1 MNIRFAPIRQRCRG
15 GAGLSRRCGRQ
26 ETCASYSRAGTLV
39 VLLLAF
45 CAAPYLS
52 VATETPTHVISF
64 PKFTLGQSVVYEI
77 GYRAATNTDTE
88 SSVAAP
94 MAPTG
99 GETEAHLLLQVDV
112 ENLSTDAGKPAVHL
126 RTRLLD
132 PDAAAAANK
141 TPPADATSSP
151 PPSKVVDFT
160 LHANGQISDV
170 NGLDA
175 LAANERAAWQQ
186 WLARFGVGAA
196 IPEKALKPGEKWRIE
211 EPITTALLTGLSW
224 DKESQYVDDE
234 PCAAA
239 LASESSA
246 PNPGSPAAAGGS
258 PESCAVI
265 LTTAT
270 LKQKNPQKDATPEDY
285 KLYDL
290 RTYGVAKGKNEI
302 ISYISLK
309 TGMVVRATEDANQSL
324 NVIVAKS
331 DGSNRVHYIIDA
343 ESHTQVLLKSLSSN
357 SNP

>member
-1 MNIRFAPIRQRCRG
+1 MNVRFSKSSAATPL
-15 GAGLSRRCGRQ
+15 LS
-26 ETCASYSRAGTLV
+26 
-39 VLLLAF
+39 LLAL

-52 VATETPTHVISF
+52 IATETPARVISF
-64 PKFTLGQSVVYEI
+64 PQFAAGQSVTYEV
-77 GYRAATNTDTE
+77 GYRASTNTDTE

-99 GETEAHLLLQVDV
+99 GQTEAHLLLQVDV
-112 ENLSTDAGKPAVHL
+112 ENVSSDAGKRVVHL

-132 PDAAAAANK
+132 PNASAVTTAAPAASGASNG
-141 TPPADATSSP
+141 TSPAP
-151 PPSKVVDFT
+151 KVVEFT

-170 NGLDA
+170 TGIAD
-175 LAANERAAWQQ
+175 LAPNERAAWQE

-196 IPEKALKPGEKWRIE
+196 IPEKALKPGEKWRVE

-234 PCAAA
+234 PCAVA
-239 LASESSA
+239 LASQ
-246 PNPGSPAAAGGS
+246 SPADNSASAASANGA

-270 LKQKNPQKDATPEDY
+270 LKQKNPQKDSTPEDY
-285 KLYDL
+285 RLHDL

-309 TGMVVRATEDANQSL
+309 TGLVVRATEDANQSL
-324 NVIVAKS
+324 NVIIAKS
-331 DGSNRVHYIIDA
+331 DGSNRVHYLIDA
-343 ESHTQVLLKSLSSN
+343 QSHTQVLLKSA
-357 SNP
+357 PAQP